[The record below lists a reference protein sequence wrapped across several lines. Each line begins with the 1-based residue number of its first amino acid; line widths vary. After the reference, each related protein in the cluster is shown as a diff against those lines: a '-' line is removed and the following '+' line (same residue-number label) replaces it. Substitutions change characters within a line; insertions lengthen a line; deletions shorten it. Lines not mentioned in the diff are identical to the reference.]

1 MIVIMPNVWNNNLLT
16 VLRSGQRLMVDRN
29 YFDKDVYNNELCRS
43 AQDGRNIDRRDDVR
57 QSRL

>member
-16 VLRSGQRLMVDRN
+16 VLRSGQRLIVDRN
-29 YFDKDVYNNELCRS
+29 EFCRS